1 VKRTRGE
8 KIFGVFNNFFLLL
21 IALTMA
27 VPMLT
32 VLKDSFDNFP
42 VDVIGISLIPREPTL
57 LYYRMAFTDVGIY
70 RPLLNTIYITV
81 IGTMIALAV
90 NAMGAYTLRRKK
102 RVKGTQLIVYIF
114 IIAPMVLGG
123 GGIIASYIWFRL
135 VGFLDS
141 LILAVVL
148 PITANGF
155 HMIVIRQF
163 YWTVPESLI
172 ESAEMDGASEFL
184 IFRKIVAPMSKA
196 VYAAMGLFT
205 GVGLWNQWRNVLF
218 FVNNPQKYTF
228 PLKLRSL
235 FFYQQDPEEQ
245 MKKIAEAMGLDIT
258 EVLLQFEGLRSAM
271 IMIGIIPVLLI
282 YPYLQRHFAKGV
294 RLGAIK
300 G

>member
-1 VKRTRGE
+1 
-8 KIFGVFNNFFLLL
+8 
-21 IALTMA
+21 
-27 VPMLT
+27 MLT

>member
-1 VKRTRGE
+1 
-8 KIFGVFNNFFLLL
+8 
-21 IALTMA
+21 MA

-57 LYYRMAFTDVGIY
+57 IYYQLAFTDVGVY

-81 IGTMIALAV
+81 IGTMIALSV

-148 PITANGF
+148 PVTANGF
-155 HMIVIRQF
+155 QMIVIRQF

-172 ESAEMDGASEFL
+172 ESAEMDGAREFL

-218 FVNNPQKYTF
+218 FVNDPKKYTF

-245 MKKIAEAMGLDIT
+245 MKKIAEAMGVDIS